1 MTLVEAHTVI
11 EQNELGITKQRVI
24 ESSLQDFSEKTLYL
38 ESNGACFCKLRMH
51 SPSSPFPFSPP
62 LQQWRTWNWAL
73 EPEKKIANMLTVI
86 RQIRGTEAFGAINLE
101 QSTQDLLRQFAFE
114 SLWGISQCS

>member
-1 MTLVEAHTVI
+1 
-11 EQNELGITKQRVI
+11 
-24 ESSLQDFSEKTLYL
+24 
-38 ESNGACFCKLRMH
+38 
-51 SPSSPFPFSPP
+51 
-62 LQQWRTWNWAL
+62 
-73 EPEKKIANMLTVI
+73 MLTVI